1 MSRYTLTKD
10 QLDLLTFD
18 QLDDLRMSICQEMT
32 TLAQTEHL
40 IYTRRRELECAQNPH
55 LLDDYN
61 EACQRVETGQRPRQ
75 AHQGDLAARLM
86 AAASAQ
92 GVSLAD
98 LLNSS
103 LTEQ

>member
-10 QLDLLTFD
+10 QLDLLTMD
-18 QLDDLRMSICQEMT
+18 QLDDLRLAVCQEMDS
-32 TLAQTEHL
+32 LGRTEHL
-40 IYTRRRELECAQNPH
+40 IYARRRELECAQYPH
-55 LLDDYN
+55 LMDDYHA
-61 EACQRVETGQRPRQ
+61 ACLKAESTREQRPT
-75 AHQGDLAARLM
+75 HQSDLAERLI

-92 GVSLAD
+92 GVSLTD